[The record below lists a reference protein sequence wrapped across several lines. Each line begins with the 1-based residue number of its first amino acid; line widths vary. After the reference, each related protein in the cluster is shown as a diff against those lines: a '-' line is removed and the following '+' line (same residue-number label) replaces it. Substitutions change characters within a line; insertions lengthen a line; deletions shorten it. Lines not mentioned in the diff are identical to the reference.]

1 MRRLLT
7 TALVIMLF
15 TAGMSAIAL
24 AGDGEATTRTRQAKV
39 DVCHYEADTGA
50 FDLTNISTKAHQKH
64 MDHGDG
70 VPGDHVPGM
79 AGYEFDE
86 TCELVQSEIPGT
98 LFAVAYTDI
107 DPSDGGYDP
116 NVDVLISKL
125 VDTNNDGVVS
135 VGDTIEMGQYPKNF
149 NPSFPTDFGNFAVVS
164 HTVDGV
170 INVTSTEVA
179 VLSGADPFSFISR
192 PDVEQYWEGRQFDCH
207 GYSQLLDATDSP
219 GIQAVTMNGYGAGEG
234 CQSPFPESRSLPDM
248 TIHLLD
254 TNGNTADEYFLDVE
268 ILITP

>member
-50 FDLTNISTKAHQKH
+50 FDLINISTKAHQKH

-98 LFAVAYTDI
+98 LS
-107 DPSDGGYDP
+107 PSHTRI
-116 NVDVLISKL
+116 LIHPT
-125 VDTNNDGVVS
+125 VDT
-135 VGDTIEMGQYPKNF
+135 TRM
-149 NPSFPTDFGNFAVVS
+149 
-164 HTVDGV
+164 
-170 INVTSTEVA
+170 STCSSPNWSTRTTME
-179 VLSGADPFSFISR
+179 LS
-192 PDVEQYWEGRQFDCH
+192 Q
-207 GYSQLLDATDSP
+207 
-219 GIQAVTMNGYGAGEG
+219 
-234 CQSPFPESRSLPDM
+234 
-248 TIHLLD
+248 
-254 TNGNTADEYFLDVE
+254 
-268 ILITP
+268 